1 MRWTWMILVLLVV
14 AAFAGNAFAVG
25 AGKTV
30 EYAGGSAGK
39 VLFNGKAHADKGS
52 KCTDCHTKIFA
63 MKKAP
68 RLPWQTW
75 MRERTAGMHN
85 GTKAFKSSDPA
96 TCEKCHKK

>member
-39 VLFNGKAHADKGS
+39 VLFNGKAHADKG
-52 KCTDCHTKIFA
+52 
-63 MKKAP
+63 
-68 RLPWQTW
+68 
-75 MRERTAGMHN
+75 
-85 GTKAFKSSDPA
+85 
-96 TCEKCHKK
+96 